1 MSSPLKLKSER
12 VGKVSLAKEEP
23 YLSVLVDTGVF
34 HLDQVFDYSLPAKFD
49 LQPGNWVSVP
59 FHGRNCLGLIV
70 ARSEN
75 TAISKVS
82 PINRGVKGSFISPS
96 HIELYRAVASRWAVP
111 IFDVLRFV
119 RADAA

>member
-49 LQPGNWVSVP
+49 LQPEI
-59 FHGRNCLGLIV
+59 GRAHV
-70 ARSEN
+70 
-75 TAISKVS
+75 
-82 PINRGVKGSFISPS
+82 
-96 HIELYRAVASRWAVP
+96 
-111 IFDVLRFV
+111 
-119 RADAA
+119 